1 LKKWQTKLRVNWLYS
16 PLVPLF
22 LYFPIVTCLI
32 STNFKRDPMTPIHL
46 TICPQQF
53 SLSVGHERY
62 QIKWAILSVTLL
74 PKYITITF
82 RPRLFSQIHSI
93 AKSQPTYSVKKRLS
107 QNYRFSLTIYPFT
120 FEKKSQIRF
129 INFIIFQLKYILTF
143 FKRNELVEEGIFF
156 SEWAKRDLLI

>member
-1 LKKWQTKLRVNWLYS
+1 MKKWQTKFRVNWLYS

-62 QIKWAILSVTLL
+62 QIKWAILSATLL
-74 PKYITITF
+74 PKYMTITF

-93 AKSQPTYSVKKRLS
+93 AKSQPTYKVKKRLS
-107 QNYRFSLTIYPFT
+107 QNYRFSFTIYAFT

-129 INFIIFQLKYILTF
+129 INFIIFQLKNILTLF
-143 FKRNELVEEGIFF
+143 RRNELIEEGIFF
-156 SEWAKRDLLI
+156 LQNEPRETC